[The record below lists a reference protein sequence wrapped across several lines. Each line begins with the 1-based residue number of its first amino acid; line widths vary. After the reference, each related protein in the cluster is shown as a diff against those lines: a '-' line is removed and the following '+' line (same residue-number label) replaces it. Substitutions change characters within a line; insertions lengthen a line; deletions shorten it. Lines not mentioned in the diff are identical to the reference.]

1 MSDGISDAFK
11 HMIDYGIC
19 KNCGKSINGLS
30 SSKNL
35 CNCTNIEQRRA
46 VLDKIVEESQEMGL
60 YDEESNIIE
69 MTEEEIRAQGVP
81 KRRLTEGTKFD
92 AGKPTTALLPSK
104 PLLEIAKVLDYG
116 ARKYAPHNWRKGIS
130 YTRVLSAAQRHMW
143 AWNDGE
149 TVDKETNLNHIA
161 HAACNLLFLLEYQLS
176 GKVEFDDR
184 PKKGDE

>member
-1 MSDGISDAFK
+1 MGHFWLYMEAKRQEQQINKDQKGVDMSDGISDAYK
-11 HMIDYGIC
+11 TM
-19 KNCGKSINGLS
+19 
-30 SSKNL
+30 
-35 CNCTNIEQRRA
+35 RRE

-60 YDEESNIIE
+60 YDEPEDTR
-69 MTEEEIRAQGVP
+69 TEEEIRAQGVP
-81 KRRLTEGTKFD
+81 KRRLTKGTKFD

-116 ARKYAPHNWRKGIS
+116 ALKYAPHNWRKGIS

-176 GKVEFDDR
+176 GMVEFDDR